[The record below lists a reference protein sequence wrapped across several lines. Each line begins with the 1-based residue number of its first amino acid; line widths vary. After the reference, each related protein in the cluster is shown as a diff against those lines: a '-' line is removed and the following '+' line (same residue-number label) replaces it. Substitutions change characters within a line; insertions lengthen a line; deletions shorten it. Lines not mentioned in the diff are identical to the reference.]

1 MFSGIIEDLREVVK
15 IDSKKDFSTISIDLE
30 NFSEGVKIGD
40 SISVNGVCLTIT
52 NLSGTA
58 TSFDIMKET
67 LDKTDLGD
75 LKVNDKVNIERAL
88 KIGERLDG
96 HFVLGHIDGT
106 GIIEKKI
113 QDEDN
118 CVIWISLPEEL
129 KYGLIPKGSIGVD
142 GISLTIADIKENK
155 FAIALIPHTL
165 KITTLGFKD
174 IGDKLNIEIDYLGKW
189 IKKLVEESKWFFP
202 ILGQD

>member
-1 MFSGIIEDLREVVK
+1 MIWRYSIKMFSGIVENLREIVK
-15 IDSKKDFSTISIDLE
+15 IDAKKDFSVISIDLGD
-30 NFSEGVKIGD
+30 FSKGEKVGD
-40 SISVNGVCLTIT
+40 SISVNGACLTIT
-52 NLSGTA
+52 KLVGNIA
-58 TSFDIMKET
+58 SFDIMKET

-75 LKVNDKVNIERAL
+75 LKVGSKANIERSL

-96 HFVLGHIDGT
+96 HFVLGHVDGV

-129 KYGLIPKGSIGVD
+129 EYGLIPKGSIGVD
-142 GISLTIADIKENK
+142 GISLTIADIKDNK

-165 KITTLGFKD
+165 KITTLGIKD
-174 IGDKLNIEIDYLGKW
+174 KGDKVNIEIDYLGKW
-189 IKKLVEESKWFFP
+189 IKKLVEEHN
-202 ILGQD
+202 

>member
-165 KITTLGFKD
+165 KITTLGLKN
-174 IGDKLNIEIDYLGKW
+174 IGDKVNIEVDYLGKW
-189 IKKLVEESKWFFP
+189 IKKLVEESK
-202 ILGQD
+202 

>member
-1 MFSGIIEDLREVVK
+1 MFSGIVEGLRKVVK
-15 IDSKKDFSTISIDLE
+15 INSKKDFSTILVDLGV
-30 NFSEGVKIGD
+30 FSKGEKIGD
-40 SISVNGVCLTIT
+40 SISVNGACLTIAK
-52 NLSGTA
+52 LEGSIA
-58 TSFDIMKET
+58 SFDIMKET

-75 LKVNDKVNIERAL
+75 LKKNDKVNIERSL

-96 HFVLGHIDGT
+96 HFVLGHVDGI

-118 CVIWISLPEEL
+118 CVIWISLPKNLE
-129 KYGLIPKGSIGVD
+129 YGLIPKGSIGVE

-165 KITTLGFKD
+165 KITTLGIKEK
-174 IGDKLNIEIDYLGKW
+174 GDKVNIEIDYLGKW
-189 IKKLVEESKWFFP
+189 IKKIVEEKE
-202 ILGQD
+202 

>member
-1 MFSGIIEDLREVVK
+1 MFSGIVEGLRKVVK
-15 IDSKKDFSTISIDLE
+15 INSKKDFSTILVDLGV
-30 NFSEGVKIGD
+30 FSKGEKIGD
-40 SISVNGVCLTIT
+40 SISVNGACLTIAK
-52 NLSGTA
+52 LEGSLA
-58 TSFDIMKET
+58 SFDIIKET

-75 LKVNDKVNIERAL
+75 LKKNDKVNIERSL

-96 HFVLGHIDGT
+96 HFVLGHVDGI

-118 CVIWISLPEEL
+118 CVIWISLPKNLE
-129 KYGLIPKGSIGVD
+129 YGLIPKGSIGVE

-165 KITTLGFKD
+165 KITTLGIKEK
-174 IGDKLNIEIDYLGKW
+174 GDKVNIEIDYLGKW
-189 IKKLVEESKWFFP
+189 IKKIVEEKE
-202 ILGQD
+202 

>member
-30 NFSEGVKIGD
+30 NFSEGAKIGD